1 MSGLSV
7 KRRLGGRVRD
17 LLPSVSF
24 VILMAPEEAEDVSRE
39 TAKGGR

>member
-17 LLPSVSF
+17 LLPWVSF
-24 VILMAPEEAEDVSRE
+24 VILMVPEEAEDVSRE